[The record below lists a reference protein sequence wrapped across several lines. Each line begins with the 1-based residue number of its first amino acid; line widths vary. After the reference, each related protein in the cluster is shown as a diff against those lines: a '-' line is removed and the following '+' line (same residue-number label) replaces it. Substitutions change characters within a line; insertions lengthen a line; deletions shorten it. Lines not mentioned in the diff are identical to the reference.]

1 MYQVPMAIWNEIAQ
15 SQPLSQPWGTL
26 FRLTPEELPP
36 MLEKLVDKVAEDQG
50 ANNSTV
56 LAYRLVAP
64 LLQETVAISEY
75 LEETDR
81 MDLRAAL
88 PEVNSVNEAVI
99 LASQEYRLSPSEQT
113 KLRLLLE
120 RLLTQ

>member
-1 MYQVPMAIWNEIAQ
+1 
-15 SQPLSQPWGTL
+15 
-26 FRLTPEELPP
+26 

-75 LEETDR
+75 LEETER